1 MATNVVLRG
10 GMLIDGTGA
19 PPIPIGAVRFGDKKI
34 VAVGAEADFG
44 TSGFEGADVIDVQ
57 GQTIL
62 PGLINCH
69 THLDNRY
76 GLESFQVRAEQPLA
90 YLMARAAR
98 NALIDLQEGVTTVR
112 FIAYRH
118 MNHIP
123 FKQAIEEG
131 MILGPRIVACGPP
144 IAMTGGHAWQICV
157 EADGPDAVRRVARQQ
172 LKEGVDVIK
181 CMASGGFV
189 SRGTDLP
196 WSPQL
201 TVEEMRAAFD
211 EAHKAGKPTT
221 VHAHPPQ
228 AIQWAVEAGVD
239 CIEHGGLID
248 QETAELLARQGIWL
262 VPTLGEG
269 WVAAYHGEEYG
280 LDRWLIEACQANL
293 EDRGQRF
300 GYAIQAGVKM
310 AVGTDVWPS
319 MAKEMQLMAEGGLK
333 PMDVLV
339 AATHHGAEVCGLGDQ
354 TGTLEAGKWADA
366 IVLDGNPLEDMTAL
380 SRVKL
385 VFKEGILYQP
395 DALAAATGRYPL

>member
-1 MATNVVLRG
+1 MATNIVLRG
-10 GMLIDGTGA
+10 GTVIDGTGA
-19 PPIPIGAVRFGDKKI
+19 PPIRNGAIRFEDRRI
-34 VAVGAEADFG
+34 TSIGAEADFG

-69 THLDNRY
+69 THLDSRY
-76 GLESFQVRAEQPLA
+76 GIHSFQTRVAQPLA
-90 YLMARAAR
+90 YSVARAVR
-98 NALIDLQEGVTTVR
+98 NALLDLQEGVTSIRYIDYKV
-112 FIAYRH
+112 I
-118 MNHIP
+118 NSVPI
-123 FKQAIEEG
+123 KQAIEEG

-144 IAMTGGHAWQICV
+144 IAMTGGHGWQACI
-157 EADGPDAVRRVARQQ
+157 EADGVDAIRRAARYLIKQ
-172 LKEGVDVIK
+172 GVDVVK

-269 WVAAYHGEEYG
+269 WMVVHHGEELG
-280 LDRWLIEACQANL
+280 QPSWLIAACQAKL
-293 EDRGQRF
+293 GDRGQRF